1 MKPVY
6 KAHFSLWREKWKI
19 LIAMFFLAVSIT
31 AFLEPENKQVFGPLM
46 SIFVIIVIWIL
57 IDFLRYKLVLTET
70 ILKGTE
76 SIGLFGKSVSLPLK
90 QISAV
95 EVYQKG
101 FGKVLN
107 YGTVTVTTASGIVA
121 FKYVKNPHEVENEIL
136 KAI

>member
-19 LIAMFFLAVSIT
+19 LIAIFFLAVSLT
-31 AFLEPENKQVFGPLM
+31 AFSEPENKEVFGPM
-46 SIFVIIVIWIL
+46 MAIFAVVVLWVL

-70 ILKGTE
+70 VLKGTE
-76 SIGLFGKSVSLPLK
+76 SVGLFGKSVSLPLK

-101 FGKVLN
+101 LGKILN
-107 YGTVTVTTASGIVA
+107 YGTVAVTTASGIIA